1 MTLGTMATDVEQRID
16 FDTMRAYR
24 LQRAREQMEKYDL
37 GALLCF
43 DLDNI
48 RYITATHLAE
58 WARGK
63 YWRWCLLPRGG
74 DPILFE
80 VGTAGVWKERLC
92 PWLKPEDI
100 RLAVGWMR
108 GANVPEV
115 NRRLSGS
122 AVAEIKAELE
132 KHGVADMPI
141 GVDEVEMYALDAL
154 KEAGLNVVNGYDAM
168 FDARIIKSPEELAV
182 IELSASLV
190 DGVYSQIFDR
200 IKPGVKENEI
210 VGWIYGWLI
219 EHGVDR
225 ISGVNCVSGP
235 RSNPHPHDYSDRMI
249 RPGDLVFIDIMS
261 HYLGYSTCYY
271 RTFAVTR
278 STQNQRD
285 VYKRAYD
292 WLQAS
297 IDVVKPCVTT
307 ADVASVWPT
316 AKELGYEDEA
326 AAFALAL
333 GHGIGIS
340 HHEKPWISRAYSLDN
355 PVTLEAGM
363 HFALETFYG
372 EGDDGARI
380 ESQVIVTEDGSKVI
394 TKFPCE
400 ELLVCNPI
408 G

>member
-1 MTLGTMATDVEQRID
+1 MIWVRSFASILTIFATLQAHTWPSGRVVNIGAGACCQGVEI
-16 FDTMRAYR
+16 
-24 LQRAREQMEKYDL
+24 LS
-37 GALLCF
+37 
-43 DLDNI
+43 
-48 RYITATHLAE
+48 
-58 WARGK
+58 
-63 YWRWCLLPRGG
+63 CLN
-74 DPILFE
+74 
-80 VGTAGVWKERLC
+80 
-92 PWLKPEDI
+92 PEDI
-100 RLAVGWMR
+100 RVAVGWMR

-115 NRRLSGS
+115 NRRLSQN
-122 AVAEIKAELE
+122 AINEIKAELE

-141 GVDEVEMYALDAL
+141 AVDEVEMYIVEALQN
-154 KEAGLNVVNGYDAM
+154 AGLKIANGYDAM
-168 FDARIIKSPEELAV
+168 FDARIIKSPDELKI

-219 EHGVDR
+219 ENGVDR

-261 HYLGYSTCYY
+261 HYLGYATCYY

-278 STQNQRD
+278 ATQNQRD
-285 VYKRAYD
+285 VYKRALD

-297 IDVVKPCVTT
+297 IDVVRPGVTT

-380 ESQVIVTEDGSKVI
+380 ESQVIVTEDGNRVI

>member
-1 MTLGTMATDVEQRID
+1 MTLGMMATDVEQRID
-16 FDTMRAYR
+16 FDAMRAYR

-48 RYITATHLAE
+48 RYITSTHLAE

-63 YWRWCLLPRGG
+63 YWRWCLLPRDG

-108 GANVPEV
+108 GANVPDV

-132 KHGVADMPI
+132 KHGVADMPV

-154 KEAGLNVVNGYDAM
+154 KEAGLKVVNGYDAM
-168 FDARIIKSPEELAV
+168 FDARIIKSPEELAI

-219 EHGVDR
+219 ENGVDR

-261 HYLGYSTCYY
+261 HYLGYATCYY

-297 IDVVKPCVTT
+297 IEVVKPGVTT

-316 AKELGYEDEA
+316 AQELGYEDEA

-380 ESQVIVTEDGSKVI
+380 ESQIIVTEDGNKVI

-400 ELLVCNPI
+400 DLLVCNPI